1 MIFESFIK
9 NNKKIYTPEYKK
21 REGKSFFFFLVVVA
35 VNIFLKNDLTE
46 PVSAK
51 FSWDFAYSEPFNK
64 PTMAAPIA
72 WPTFMYV

>member
-1 MIFESFIK
+1 V
-9 NNKKIYTPEYKK
+9 
-21 REGKSFFFFLVVVA
+21 FFFFLGCCCCQH
-35 VNIFLKNDLTE
+35 FLKNDLTE

-51 FSWDFAYSEPFNK
+51 FFWDFAYSEPFNK

>member
-1 MIFESFIK
+1 MV
-9 NNKKIYTPEYKK
+9 
-21 REGKSFFFFLVVVA
+21 FFFFLVVVA

-51 FSWDFAYSEPFNK
+51 FFWDFAYSEPFNK